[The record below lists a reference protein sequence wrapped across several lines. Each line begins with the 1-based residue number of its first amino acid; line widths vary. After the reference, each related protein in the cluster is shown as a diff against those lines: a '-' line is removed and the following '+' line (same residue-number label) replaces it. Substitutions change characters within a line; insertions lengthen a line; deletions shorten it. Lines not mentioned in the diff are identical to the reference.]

1 MGIGIDASMANV
13 AIELTSIDGLKAAL
27 VRALQ
32 ADDAELAAS
41 LYAPDAR
48 LLPPGAPV
56 ITGTAEVLDFFR
68 QRVAAGAH
76 EAVLETVRQW
86 QDGDIAVE
94 EGRYGRLVGE
104 ELVDTGKYL
113 VVFRRQDDGTWR
125 YETDIWNSDG

>member
-1 MGIGIDASMANV
+1 MGIDIDVATANV
-13 AIELTSIDGLKAAL
+13 AVELTSIDALKAAL

-32 ADDAELAAS
+32 AGDAELAAA

-56 ITGTAEVLDFFR
+56 ITGVAEVLEFFR
-68 QRVAAGAH
+68 QRVARGAH

-94 EGRYGRLVGE
+94 EGRYGRLVDE
-104 ELVDTGKYL
+104 DLVDTGKYL